1 MAKKYLT
8 PEQEAEFKNKL
19 TASAEKQP
27 SPEEQPPVEDKGAAA
42 AVDAEAGAPAEPQT
56 DLPAEP
62 TPDPTATL
70 LEQVGASSVEE
81 LVKLYN
87 DATGQSKQYKEML
100 SQILAFQQALDNQGE
115 IDPSDPLNTVKK
127 AVREEMAPIY
137 EKLQREA
144 QNKMVQDAWGQDAK
158 NMPDLTDMMP
168 EITAFIQ
175 EHPELAIANDGLSRA
190 YHTVRSGKYKPES
203 EMLKDKDFI
212 ERMASNEKIKD
223 AVIKEY
229 LATAARSADGI
240 PNSIAGGGS
249 VPLTGKKQPPNS
261 MDQAKKGLMQMLGKK

>member
-1 MAKKYLT
+1 MANYLT
-8 PEQEAEFKNKL
+8 PEQEAEFKSKL
-19 TASAEKQP
+19 GAPAENQP
-27 SPEEQPPVEDKGAAA
+27 SPEAQPPVEDNGEAA
-42 AVDAEAGAPAEPQT
+42 AVDAAAAEPV
-56 DLPAEP
+56 AEP
-62 TPDPTATL
+62 APDPNAAL
-70 LEQVGASSVEE
+70 LEQVGAGSVEE

-87 DATGQSKQYKEML
+87 EATGQSNQYKEML

-115 IDPSDPLNTVKK
+115 IDPDDPLNTVKK

-144 QNKMVQDAWGQDAK
+144 QNKMVQEAWGKDAK

-175 EHPELAIANDGLSRA
+175 EHPDLAVANDGLARA
-190 YHTVRSGKYKPES
+190 YHGVRSRKYKPES

-229 LATAARSADGI
+229 LATAARNGDGV
-240 PNSIAGGGS
+240 PASIAGGGN

-261 MDQAKKGLMQMLGKK
+261 MDQARKGLMQMLGRK

>member
-8 PEQEAEFKNKL
+8 PEQEAEFKSKL

-27 SPEEQPPVEDKGAAA
+27 SPEAQPPVEDNAVPA
-42 AVDAEAGAPAEPQT
+42 AVDAEAEAPAEPQVEAQ
-56 DLPAEP
+56 AEP
-62 TPDPTATL
+62 APDPTAAL
-70 LEQVGASSVEE
+70 LEQVGVGSVEE

-87 DATGQSKQYKEML
+87 DATGQSNQYKEML

-115 IDPSDPLNTVKK
+115 IDPTDPLNTVKK

-175 EHPELAIANDGLSRA
+175 EHPELAVANDGLSRA
-190 YHTVRSGKYKPES
+190 YHTVRSKKYKPES

-212 ERMASNEKIKD
+212 ARMASNEKVKD

-229 LATAARSADGI
+229 LATAARSAEGI
-240 PNSIAGGGS
+240 PNSIGGGGN

-261 MDQAKKGLMQMLGKK
+261 MDQAKKGLMQMLGRK

>member
-8 PEQEAEFKNKL
+8 PEQEAEFKSKL

-27 SPEEQPPVEDKGAAA
+27 SPEAQPPVEDNAVPA
-42 AVDAEAGAPAEPQT
+42 AVDAEAEVPAEPQVEAQ
-56 DLPAEP
+56 AEP
-62 TPDPTATL
+62 APDPTAAL
-70 LEQVGASSVEE
+70 LEQVGVGSVEE

-87 DATGQSKQYKEML
+87 DATGQSNQYKEML

-115 IDPSDPLNTVKK
+115 IDPTDPLNTVKK

-175 EHPELAIANDGLSRA
+175 EHPELAVANDGLSRA
-190 YHTVRSGKYKPES
+190 YHTVRSNKYKPES

-212 ERMASNEKIKD
+212 ARMASNEKVKD

-229 LATAARSADGI
+229 LATAARSAEGI
-240 PNSIAGGGS
+240 PNSIGGGGN

-261 MDQAKKGLMQMLGKK
+261 MDQAKKGLMQMLGRK

>member
-1 MAKKYLT
+1 MANKYLT
-8 PEQEAEFKNKL
+8 PEQEAEFKGKL
-19 TASAEKQP
+19 TASIENQP
-27 SPEEQPPVEDKGAAA
+27 SPEEQPSVEDNAAPA
-42 AVDAEAGAPAEPQT
+42 DVDAEAEVPATSPVETQ
-56 DLPAEP
+56 AELA
-62 TPDPTATL
+62 PDPTAAL

-81 LVKLYN
+81 LVKLYT
-87 DATGQSKQYKEML
+87 DATGQSNQYKEML

-115 IDPSDPLNTVKK
+115 IDPTDPLNTVKK

-144 QNKMVQDAWGQDAK
+144 KNKIVQDAWGQDAK

-175 EHPELAIANDGLSRA
+175 EHPELAVANDGLSRA
-190 YHTVRSGKYKPES
+190 YHTVRSNKYKSES

-212 ERMASNEKIKD
+212 ARMASNEKVKD

-229 LATAARSADGI
+229 LATAARSAEGI
-240 PNSIAGGGS
+240 PNSIGGGGN

-261 MDQAKKGLMQMLGKK
+261 MDQAKKGLMQMLGRK

>member
-27 SPEEQPPVEDKGAAA
+27 SSEEQPPVEDKGAAA

-62 TPDPTATL
+62 APDPTTAL
-70 LEQVGASSVEE
+70 LEQTGASSVEE

-115 IDPSDPLNTVKK
+115 IDPDDPLNTVKK

-261 MDQAKKGLMQMLGKK
+261 MDQAKKGLMQMLGRK

>member
-1 MAKKYLT
+1 MEKYLT
-8 PEQEAEFKNKL
+8 PEQEAEFMNKL
-19 TASAEKQP
+19 GAENQP
-27 SPEEQPPVEDKGAAA
+27 SPEAQPPVEDNGEAA
-42 AVDAEAGAPAEPQT
+42 AVDAAAAANAEP
-56 DLPAEP
+56 A
-62 TPDPTATL
+62 PDPNAAL
-70 LEQVGASSVEE
+70 LEQIGVTSVEE

-87 DATGQSKQYKEML
+87 EATGQSNQYKEML

-115 IDPSDPLNTVKK
+115 IDPTDPLNTVKK

-144 QNKMVQDAWGQDAK
+144 QNKMVQDAWGKDAK

-175 EHPELAIANDGLSRA
+175 EHPELAVANDGLNRA
-190 YHTVRSGKYKPES
+190 YHTVRSQKYKPES

-212 ERMASNEKIKD
+212 ERMASNDKVKE

-229 LATAARSADGI
+229 LATAARNGEGV
-240 PNSIAGGGS
+240 PNSIGGGGN

-261 MDQAKKGLMQMLGKK
+261 MDQARKGLMQMLGRK